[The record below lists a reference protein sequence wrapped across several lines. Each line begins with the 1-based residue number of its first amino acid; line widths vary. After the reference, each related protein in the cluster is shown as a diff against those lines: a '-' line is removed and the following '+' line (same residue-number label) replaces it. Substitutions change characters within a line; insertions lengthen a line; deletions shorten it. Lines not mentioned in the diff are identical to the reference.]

1 MYTNLINSDSCQ
13 AAARVSHCCP
23 CTPSLTS
30 FRGKKSALC
39 SVKVGLII
47 SYSCL
52 MNRSHILSCADVLFR
67 MSYTYLKDSL
77 LISMSMHCPDAHVFP
92 HDFLSFN
99 VGVWATHR
107 LVPTCFRICS
117 TRCSHQPNLETA
129 CGQVSRIESRWAWA
143 TWRQLSCGKLL
154 MLYS

>member
-92 HDFLSFN
+92 HDFFLSMSVFGQLIVLYLLALGFAARDVLIN
-99 VGVWATHR
+99 
-107 LVPTCFRICS
+107 RIWKPHVARS
-117 TRCSHQPNLETA
+117 QESNQDGH
-129 CGQVSRIESRWAWA
+129 GQLGDNCPVEN
-143 TWRQLSCGKLL
+143 
-154 MLYS
+154 Y